1 MTDSDKS
8 PLTEEQFLKAAKT
21 TLDQQAQNVDE
32 ELRRRLQQAR
42 RVAVHAS
49 QTPSTSRPGWLIPAG
64 GFAVL
69 AIAISVTYYGLQT
82 IQEPAPL
89 ANVEDAPILA
99 APEDLELYEE
109 LDFYQWL
116 AVEHGDV
123 G

>member
-1 MTDSDKS
+1 MTDSDKP

-21 TLDQQAQNVDE
+21 TLDHRAQNVDE
-32 ELRRRLQQAR
+32 EVRRRLQQAR
-42 RVAVHAS
+42 RAAVQAA
-49 QTPSTSRPGWLIPAG
+49 QTQSTSRPGWLVPAG

-69 AIAISVTYYGLQT
+69 VIAISVTYYGLQT

-89 ANVEDAPILA
+89 ASVEDVPILV

-116 AVEHGDV
+116 AEEHGDV